1 VLREAALESCPRETA
16 VDAVRVVLEKVRRDN
31 GAGYGETDI
40 SAAALAREAR
50 RQCEKWLTPS
60 LRPVVNATGVV
71 IHTNLGRAPLDPRL
85 FDEAKAVACGYCDLE
100 YDLAEGRRGER
111 YHHAAAA
118 LRRLLGCEEVLVV
131 NNNAAAVFLVLNTFA
146 KGREAVVS
154 RGELVEIGG
163 SFRIPEVM
171 AASGARMKEVGTT
184 NRTHLRDYADAV
196 GEETALLMKVHRS
209 NYRIEGFTAEVPMR
223 EISRLARERGLVD
236 YYDLGSAHMGDLPW
250 DLQRREPPLPEIL
263 QRHAPSLVSFSG
275 DKLFGGV
282 QAGIV
287 AGKKALIDRLKRNQA
302 LRMLRVDKLTLAL
315 IERTALAYLRGENDR
330 IPALA
335 LLRTPVETLRE
346 RAVNLAA
353 RMPLETEVTEGEG
366 LVGGGTLPGATV
378 PTVLL
383 RIEGDAESLARHF
396 RAHRVIG
403 RIEGGRFLLDMRTL
417 FPEDADAIVRAAAA
431 WAK

>member
-1 VLREAALESCPRETA
+1 
-16 VDAVRVVLEKVRRDN
+16 
-31 GAGYGETDI
+31 
-40 SAAALAREAR
+40 
-50 RQCEKWLTPS
+50 
-60 LRPVVNATGVV
+60 
-71 IHTNLGRAPLDPRL
+71 
-85 FDEAKAVACGYCDLE
+85 
-100 YDLAEGRRGER
+100 
-111 YHHAAAA
+111 
-118 LRRLLGCEEVLVV
+118 
-131 NNNAAAVFLVLNTFA
+131 
-146 KGREAVVS
+146 VS

-171 AASGARMKEVGTT
+171 AASGAIMKEVGTT

-196 GEETALLMKVHRS
+196 TDETALLMKVHRS

-223 EISRLARERGLVD
+223 GISRLARERGLVD

-250 DLQRREPPLPEIL
+250 DLERREPSLPEIL
-263 QRHAPSLVSFSG
+263 ERHRPSLVSFSG

-315 IERTALAYLRGENDR
+315 IERTALAYLRGQSDR

-335 LLRTPVETLRE
+335 LLRTPMQTLRK
-346 RAVNLAA
+346 RARRLAEA
-353 RMPLETEVTEGEG
+353 MPMPVTIAEGEG

-383 RIEGDAESLARHF
+383 RVEGDAERLAGHF

-403 RIEGGRFLLDMRTL
+403 RVEADTFVLDMRTL
-417 FPEDADAIVRAAAA
+417 FERDIPLVAGAAAA
-431 WAK
+431 WTA